1 MPTPTTWPRTVREHL
16 LRLHCRAHAAAST
29 WRREHGASAVEYVL
43 VAAAVLVVVLAAV
56 NGFFGAVANKFNQL
70 TKSLNK

>member
-1 MPTPTTWPRTVREHL
+1 MPTPTTWPRAVREHL
-16 LRLHCRAHAAAST
+16 LRLHCRAHAAAVSA
-29 WRREHGASAVEYVL
+29 RPERGASAVEYVL

-70 TKSLNK
+70 TKSLNQ